1 MISCHTILKNPAAS
15 CEESSIPMERKHT
28 YSRSLTPKQASREKA
43 NDTITKRE
51 AQLPYLGERSDNA
64 LAVGFMRPYKTIQS
78 LCVQAMLVFAFY
90 ATTAFAGASADEVL
104 AFLQKGDYQ
113 NARTCLEKAHAE
125 NPSDQE
131 ITLLYA
137 TSLSDADRA
146 LALFKKIAQDKS
158 LPDSL
163 RSEAY
168 FRLGCANYL
177 WGRFHKASGHFI
189 NAAGISGKSRD
200 LEACYLNAVHDTAD
214 SSFLATLKNA
224 AEDTALAAGKT
235 ANFYLGIYY
244 YAKRN
249 YRLALSHFTAS
260 IGSPGTPSRLCA
272 AYAGSYACAAA
283 LSHHEKADSA
293 LALIKQAYPAYLEK
307 AMVEKAPLKLSPSVK
322 KDTVTRLPPDSAA
335 LKKVPVKKAET
346 VGRKAVFSLQV
357 GAFSTM
363 ENAEAFKGGLSKELP
378 PASIVSGV
386 ASDKTVYRVHV
397 GAFDTKENAQ
407 AFGDSSLVK
416 KGMKFQIVEEM
427 K

>member
-1 MISCHTILKNPAAS
+1 MPAIAFCAAMAYAQTAS
-15 CEESSIPMERKHT
+15 GD
-28 YSRSLTPKQASREKA
+28 AA
-43 NDTITKRE
+43 
-51 AQLPYLGERSDNA
+51 A
-64 LAVGFMRPYKTIQS
+64 L
-78 LCVQAMLVFAFY
+78 
-90 ATTAFAGASADEVL
+90 
-104 AFLQKGDYQ
+104 LQKGEYKK
-113 NARTCLEKAHAE
+113 AAALLEKAHAE

-137 TSLSDADRA
+137 TSLTDADRA
-146 LALFKKIAQDKS
+146 LLLFKKIAQDKS

-200 LEACYLNAVHDTAD
+200 IEACYLNAVHDTAD

-272 AYAGSYACAAA
+272 AYAGTYACAAA
-283 LSHHEKADSA
+283 LSHHERADSV
-293 LALIKQAYPAYLEK
+293 LAYIKQEYPAYLEK
-307 AMVEKAPLKLSPSVK
+307 AMVEKAAAKPLTVLK
-322 KDTVTRLPPDSAA
+322 KDSTIIKDATALLPPDSGAV
-335 LKKVPVKKAET
+335 KKSPVKKAEV

-386 ASDKTVYRVHV
+386 AGDKTVYRVHV

-407 AFGDSSLVK
+407 AFGDSSLLK
-416 KGMKFQIVEEM
+416 KGLKFQVIGEVDQDI
-427 K
+427 KNKVGPGRP